1 MARLSNV
8 AKMAAR
14 ISAQQLYEDLRGKI
28 VRGELRPGEAI
39 SETNTANAYGVSRT
53 PIREV
58 FWRLGED
65 GLLRVVPQVGTF
77 VAPIRI
83 ASVRDSQ
90 FVRET
95 LECRVVEE
103 AAGKASEA
111 DVAALQAHLAEQRQA
126 IANGD
131 HIAFFA
137 SDEALHRQIMAITD
151 RPFVWQI
158 IASAKSQL
166 DRVRFISLED
176 AGWLEQMFSQH
187 EAIVRHIAR
196 HEPEAARRVMQSH
209 LRSAFAAIDRIAQEH
224 SDFFEG
230 LDDDVTAETA
240 PRRTD

>member
-1 MARLSNV
+1 
-8 AKMAAR
+8 
-14 ISAQQLYEDLRGKI
+14 
-28 VRGELRPGEAI
+28 
-39 SETNTANAYGVSRT
+39 
-53 PIREV
+53 
-58 FWRLGED
+58 
-65 GLLRVVPQVGTF
+65 LLRVVPQVGTF

-111 DVAALQAHLAEQRQA
+111 DVAALHDHLATQRQA

-187 EAIVRHIAR
+187 EAIVCHIAR
-196 HEPEAARRVMQSH
+196 HEPEAARRVMQAH
-209 LRSAFAAIDRIAQEH
+209 LRSAFAAIDRIAKEH

-230 LDDDVTAETA
+230 LDGDERGGAE
-240 PRRTD
+240 